1 MDAPASFELTKAHI
15 GSAVNLP
22 KQSARTHRR
31 EMGRLGWGMTV
42 TIESDV
48 DAPPI
53 TTLTGTIDQ
62 APLLGLLRW
71 LYSLGLPLIS
81 IICLEVKQFG
91 YIICL

>member
-1 MDAPASFELTKAHI
+1 
-15 GSAVNLP
+15 
-22 KQSARTHRR
+22 
-31 EMGRLGWGMTV
+31 MGRLGWGMTV

>member
-1 MDAPASFELTKAHI
+1 
-15 GSAVNLP
+15 
-22 KQSARTHRR
+22 
-31 EMGRLGWGMTV
+31 MGRLGWGMTV

-62 APLLGLLRW
+62 TPLLGLLRW